1 MQILLYLCIKI
12 FQSMRITLLVVGKTV
27 GNELPKMIETYVGRL
42 KHYIPFDIQVI
53 PDLKNTKSLS
63 EAQQKQQEGEAILR
77 AVEGCFVVL
86 LDEHGK
92 EYRSLTFAEQLQTW
106 LNTST
111 RGLTF
116 VIGGAYGFSEA
127 VYQRADAKISLSQMT
142 FSHQMVRLLFVEQ
155 LYRAMTILRG
165 EPYHHE

>member
-1 MQILLYLCIKI
+1 MKT
-12 FQSMRITLLVVGKTV
+12 TLLVVGKTV
-27 GNELPKMIETYVGRL
+27 GNELPQMIETYTQRL
-42 KHYIPFDIQVI
+42 KHYIPFEIQVL

-63 EAQQKQQEGEAILR
+63 EAQQKQLEGEAILR
-77 AVEGCFVVL
+77 AVEGSFVVL

-92 EYRSLTFAEQLQTW
+92 EYRSMEFAGKLQSW
-106 LNTST
+106 LNSST

-116 VIGGAYGFSEA
+116 VIGGAYGFSQA
-127 VYQRADAKISLSQMT
+127 VYQRADAMLSLSQMT
-142 FSHQMVRLLFVEQ
+142 FSHQMIRLLFVEQ

>member
-1 MQILLYLCIKI
+1 MKTILLL
-12 FQSMRITLLVVGKTV
+12 VGKT
-27 GNELPKMIETYVGRL
+27 TD
-42 KHYIPFDIQVI
+42 KHFLAGISDYAERIGHYMPFDIVTI
-53 PDLKNTKSLS
+53 PELRNTKSIS
-63 EAQQKQQEGEAILR
+63 EDQQKTMEGELILKQLQPSDTL
-77 AVEGCFVVL
+77 VL

-92 EYRSLTFAEQLQTW
+92 EYRSMTFADQLQSW
-106 LNTST
+106 LNSSS

-116 VIGGAYGFSEA
+116 VIGGAYGFSEG

-142 FSHQMVRLLFVEQ
+142 FSHQMIRLLFVEQ

>member
-1 MQILLYLCIKI
+1 MKT
-12 FQSMRITLLVVGKTV
+12 TLLVVGKTV
-27 GNELPKMIETYVGRL
+27 GNELPKLIETYVQRV

-53 PDLKNTKSLS
+53 PDLKNTKNMS
-63 EAQQKQQEGEAILR
+63 EAQQKQLEGEAILR
-77 AVEGCFVVL
+77 AVEGNFVVL
-86 LDEHGK
+86 LDEHGR
-92 EYRSLTFAEQLQTW
+92 EYSSLTFADQLQTW

-116 VIGGAYGFSEA
+116 VIGGPYGFSEA

-142 FSHQMVRLLFVEQ
+142 FSHQMIRLLFVEQ

>member
-1 MQILLYLCIKI
+1 MQT
-12 FQSMRITLLVVGKTV
+12 TLLVVGKTV
-27 GNELPKMIETYVGRL
+27 GNELPQLIETYVQRL

-53 PDLKNTKSLS
+53 PDLKNTKNLS

-77 AVEGCFVVL
+77 AVDNTFVVL

-92 EYRSLTFAEQLQTW
+92 EYRSVQFAAQLQSW

-116 VIGGAYGFSEA
+116 VIGGPYGFSDD
-127 VYQRADAKISLSQMT
+127 VYRRADAKISLSQMT
-142 FSHQMVRLLFVEQ
+142 FSHQMIRLLFVEQ

>member
-1 MQILLYLCIKI
+1 MYLCIKI
-12 FQSMRITLLVVGKTV
+12 FKSMRITRLVGGKTV
-27 GNELPKMIETYVGRL
+27 GNELTQMIDTYVARL
-42 KHYIPFDIQVI
+42 KHYIPFEIQVI
-53 PDLKNTKSLS
+53 PDLRNTKNLS

-77 AVEGCFVVL
+77 AVEGSYVVL

-92 EYRSLTFAEQLQTW
+92 EYRSVTFAEQLQSW

-111 RGLTF
+111 KGLTF
-116 VIGGAYGFSEA
+116 VIGGPYGFSEA
-127 VYQRADAKISLSQMT
+127 VYKRADAKISLSQMT
-142 FSHQMVRLLFVEQ
+142 FSHQMIRLLFVEQ